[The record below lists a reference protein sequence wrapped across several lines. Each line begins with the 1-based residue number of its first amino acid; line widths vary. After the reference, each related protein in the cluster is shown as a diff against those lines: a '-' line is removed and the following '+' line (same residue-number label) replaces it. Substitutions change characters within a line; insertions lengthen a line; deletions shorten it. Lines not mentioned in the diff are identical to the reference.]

1 MKKTIVILS
10 VMILLFTVACNKQI
24 VEEPSTTSGF
34 DTYIDSTKA
43 AETDL
48 TQKNKT
54 EITEYAENGTSKVEE
69 HSEKKIST
77 VQDVSQKDAEEV
89 PPYMLTVDLNDLKQ
103 IKTATKTMDEAEF
116 AEYMSKNFAAEVVNG
131 MNTLDKTKI
140 ILDELE
146 GTYLPLLDGDE
157 SNFST
162 VSFYLGNNEVH
173 QLTYFDKSR
182 RIVAYS
188 QTPKYDTQKRR
199 LFGEYN
205 ENAVLV
211 RTVEND
217 LYNAK
222 VYTTENT
229 EHFYV
234 DLIIGDSYIYLRTH
248 DIQTIDEFEADFAR
262 LEFVKI
268 GDLLNE

>member
-10 VMILLFTVACNKQI
+10 VMILLFTVACSKQI

-34 DTYIDSTKA
+34 DTYTNSTK

-48 TQKNKT
+48 TQKSKT
-54 EITEYAENGTSKVEE
+54 EITEFAENETSKVEE
-69 HSEKKIST
+69 HSEKMSST
-77 VQDVSQKDAEEV
+77 VQNISQEDAEEV
-89 PPYMLTVDLNDLKQ
+89 PPYMLTVDLSDLKQ
-103 IKTATKTMDEAEF
+103 IKTAAKTMDEAEF
-116 AEYMSKNFAAEVVNG
+116 TEYMSENFADEAVNG
-131 MNTLDKTKI
+131 MNSLDKAKI

-173 QLTYFDKSR
+173 QLTYFDENR

-188 QTPKYDTQKRR
+188 QTPKYDAQKRR

-205 ENAVLV
+205 ENAILV
-211 RTVEND
+211 KTVEND

-222 VYTTENT
+222 VYTTENK

-234 DLIIGDSYIYLRTH
+234 DLFIGDSYIYLRTH
-248 DIQTIDEFEADFAR
+248 DIQTTEEFESDFAR
-262 LEFVKI
+262 LEFVKL
-268 GDLLNE
+268 GDLINE